1 MKKLKYIISTLFATL
16 LLFTCVEELENNLDF
31 VNDISSPTNVSAL
44 VGITQDN
51 TGMVTITPTGEGVV
65 SFTIDFGDGNISETI
80 NPGNSID
87 NQYPEG
93 TYEAVVTA
101 TGINGE
107 TTETIITVVVSFAA
121 PENLVV
127 NIEHVPG
134 SALEITVSA
143 TADLAASFEVYFG
156 DQGSDEVP
164 TPMQIGET
172 LTYAY
177 SSVGE
182 YTVTIVALSGGA
194 ATVNYT
200 EQVVIVNP
208 LFLPIDFEDPTLN
221 YEFVN
226 FGGNEASVVFNP
238 MVGGINESSTVGQA
252 IKTAGAETWAG
263 SFLQLD
269 DPVDF
274 SSLNNIAVNVW
285 SSNSGNPN
293 TPGGVV
299 VKLKLENADDP
310 NISAEVD
317 MATTI
322 SQGWETLTYDF
333 SAADLSQEYHK
344 VVLFF
349 DFGNVGDGAIYY
361 FDNIML
367 SLPAISNFSTFE
379 DFEGDVPGNFSFG
392 GVGNVQVVSNPNP
405 SGNTTSNIMQFTK
418 DDGAE
423 TWGGMGFAVNGVI
436 NFNGTNQIRLQSY
449 APETGKVVKVK
460 LETSAGN
467 VAGLTYEYDMVTTV
481 ANQWETLTYD
491 FSGAPDLDYI
501 TFIVFYDFGNQA
513 GGIYHFDELQVG
525 NGEFI
530 PTVAPTTMIEDFEG
544 DVPGNFSFGGVG
556 GVAVVSNPD
565 SSGENTTA
573 NVMECVKDD
582 GAETWGGMGFEVDVI
597 DFTGTSSQIRLKSYS
612 PEVGKVVKV
621 KLETSAGNVA
631 GLTYEY
637 DMVTTVANQW
647 ETLTY
652 DFSGAPD
659 LDYITCIVFYDFGN
673 QDAGVYRFDEIEL
686 VN

>member
-44 VGITQDN
+44 VSITQDN

-65 SFTIDFGDGNISETI
+65 LFTIDFGDGNISETI
-80 NPGNSID
+80 NPGNSVD

-107 TTETIITVVVSFAA
+107 TTETVITVVVSFAA
-121 PENLVV
+121 PENLLV

-134 SALEITVSA
+134 SAFEITVSA

-182 YTVTIVALSGGA
+182 YTVTVVALSGGA
-194 ATVNYT
+194 ATVNYM

-226 FGGNEASVVFNP
+226 FGGNESSVVSNP

-263 SFLQLD
+263 SFLQLG

-274 SSLNNIAVNVW
+274 SSLNNIAVDVW
-285 SSNSGNPN
+285 SSNTGE
-293 TPGGVV
+293 V

-310 NISAEVD
+310 NISTEVD
-317 MATTI
+317 MVTNI

-333 SAADLSQEYHK
+333 STADLSQEYHK

-349 DFGNVGDGAIYY
+349 DFGNVGDEAAYY

-367 SLPAISNFSTFE
+367 SLPAVSNFSTFE

-392 GVGNVQVVSNPNP
+392 GVSNVQVVSNPNL
-405 SGNTTSNIMQFTK
+405 SGSNTTSNVMQFTK
-418 DDGAE
+418 DAGAE

-449 APETGKVVKVK
+449 APE
-460 LETSAGN
+460 A
-467 VAGLTYEYDMVTTV
+467 
-481 ANQWETLTYD
+481 
-491 FSGAPDLDYI
+491 
-501 TFIVFYDFGNQA
+501 
-513 GGIYHFDELQVG
+513 
-525 NGEFI
+525 
-530 PTVAPTTMIEDFEG
+530 
-544 DVPGNFSFGGVG
+544 
-556 GVAVVSNPD
+556 
-565 SSGENTTA
+565 
-573 NVMECVKDD
+573 
-582 GAETWGGMGFEVDVI
+582 
-597 DFTGTSSQIRLKSYS
+597 
-612 PEVGKVVKV
+612 GKVVKV

-673 QDAGVYRFDEIEL
+673 QDAGVYHFDELQVGNGEFIPTVAPSTMIEDFEGDVPGNFSFGGVSNVQVVSNPNLSGSNTTSNVMQFTKDAGAETWGGMGFAVNGVINFNGTNQIRLQSYAPEAGKVVKVKLETSAGNVAGLTYEYDMVTTVANQWETLTYDFSGAPDLDYISFIVFYDFGNQDGGVYRFDEIEL